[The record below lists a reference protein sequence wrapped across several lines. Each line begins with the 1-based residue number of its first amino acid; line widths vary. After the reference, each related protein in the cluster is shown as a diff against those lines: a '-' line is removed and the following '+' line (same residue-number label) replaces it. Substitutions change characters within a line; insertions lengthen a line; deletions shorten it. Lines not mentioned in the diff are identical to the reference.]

1 MGQRRLAFAMALA
14 GLALALPGPCSA
26 GARSG
31 AGLEC
36 AVHEADRL
44 HTSFGGEA
52 AERAAPLPPVS
63 TVASVAVVAEIRGT
77 RVIVVDDEDR
87 VLAIWSNT
95 SAPDCDLV
103 VREMSV
109 NGPERVAAGAPL
121 WRYRELVEDV
131 DWTRR
136 GLVYSWTP

>member
-1 MGQRRLAFAMALA
+1 MGQGGLAFAVALA
-14 GLALALPGPCSA
+14 GLVLALLGPCSA
-26 GARSG
+26 GAQSR
-31 AGLEC
+31 AALDY

-44 HTSFGGEA
+44 HTPSGGEA
-52 AERAAPLPPVS
+52 AERAAPLPS
-63 TVASVAVVAEIRGT
+63 AGTVASVAVVVEIRGT

-87 VLAIWSNT
+87 VLAVWSNT
-95 SAPDCDLV
+95 SASDCDLV